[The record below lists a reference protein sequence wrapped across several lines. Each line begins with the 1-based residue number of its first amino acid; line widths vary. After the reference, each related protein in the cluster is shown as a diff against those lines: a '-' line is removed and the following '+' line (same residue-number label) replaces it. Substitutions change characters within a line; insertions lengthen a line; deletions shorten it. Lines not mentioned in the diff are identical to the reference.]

1 MSLSFLSFPRNPVN
15 FIDFISSSLCGQSS
29 TRGLSD
35 QAIKKKKMEAR
46 SAIIL
51 RSQSQNLLAITI
63 MVAAIILLNTSEC
76 SASGT
81 VSLNSNDTVIGN
93 MDLDTEFLLDSEM
106 ARRVLINFQGV
117 TPPYTQQGV
126 PADCNRNGKYIGSCI
141 GPENGKKNG
150 EKSSVFKR
158 P

>member
-1 MSLSFLSFPRNPVN
+1 
-15 FIDFISSSLCGQSS
+15 
-29 TRGLSD
+29 
-35 QAIKKKKMEAR
+35 MEAR

-106 ARRVLINFQGV
+106 ARRVLSDGNGV
-117 TPPYTQQGV
+117 ALSIQPGV
-126 PADCNRNGKYIGSCI
+126 SADCDRGEKYIGSCV
-141 GPENGKKNG
+141 GPKNG
-150 EKSSVFKR
+150 NKKGETANPYKK